1 MIAESQHLGYRRTG
15 QRGTWIA
22 RYYTPEHGRRFHA
35 IGVADDTVEGDGIQ
49 VFSFQQ
55 ALEAAQKWIAETA
68 RADDNGVHLGP
79 YSVAMACQD
88 YMQHRERRLNEADD
102 KKRAA
107 KLHQDQT
114 TINAHIL
121 PRLGSLKLSELTHGR
136 LVKWRDALADVAPRV
151 RSKAGKPQAFR
162 ELSEDGR
169 RARKATANKIL
180 GVLKA
185 VLNYAKSHKKAVATD
200 DAWIDVKPFKG
211 VDKPRVRFLSHD
223 EIETFIPACN
233 DDFAELVKGALLTG
247 CRYGELA
254 AMTAGNFDKKHGTVF
269 VAESKN
275 GEPRYVELNAEAVAF
290 LTHITQGRNTSER
303 IFMQSDGKPWTKN
316 EQQRP
321 MIAAC
326 TASKIEGVSFHILR
340 HTYAS
345 HAVMNGM
352 PLRIVAKNIG
362 HKDTRITERHY
373 AHLSKSYEQEMIR
386 AHAPKFGFDKQLG
399 PQLVQ
404 RSA

>member
-1 MIAESQHLGYRRTG
+1 MTYVMARTSNTPRVVNRTVRARLTPRRDPYWHLIAESQHLGYRRSG
-15 QRGTWIA
+15 QGGTWIA
-22 RYYTPEHGRRFHA
+22 RYYTPERGRRFHS
-35 IGVADDTVEGDGIQ
+35 IGVADDTVDADGIQ

-79 YSVAMACQD
+79 YTVAMACED

-121 PRLGSLKLSELTHGR
+121 PKLGSLKLAELTHGR
-136 LVKWRDALADVAPRV
+136 LVKWRDALVDGAPRV
-151 RSKAGKPQAFR
+151 RTKTGKPQAFR

-200 DAWIDVKPFKG
+200 DAWVDVKPFKG
-211 VDKPRVRFLSHD
+211 VDKPRVRFLAHD
-223 EIETFIPACN
+223 EIAAFIPACE

-254 AMTAGNFDKKHGTVF
+254 AMTVANFDAKHGTVF

-275 GEPRYVELNAEAVAF
+275 GESRYVELNSEGIAF
-290 LTHITQGRNTSER
+290 FAHITRERTTSER
-303 IFMQSDGKPWTKN
+303 MFLQSTGKPWSKTDCS
-316 EQQRP
+316 
-321 MIAAC
+321 ML
-326 TASKIEGVSFHILR
+326 TAG
-340 HTYAS
+340 T
-345 HAVMNGM
+345 
-352 PLRIVAKNIG
+352 
-362 HKDTRITERHY
+362 
-373 AHLSKSYEQEMIR
+373 
-386 AHAPKFGFDKQLG
+386 
-399 PQLVQ
+399 
-404 RSA
+404 